1 MLPISNELGA
11 MCMLFMLDEIM
22 TPREACD
29 RWGITQEAL
38 RMKLK
43 RAKEGELVRNLV
55 EEGRM
60 KYYKPE
66 GKQRGEWILTVE
78 AMTVLFPKNNIEN

>member
-1 MLPISNELGA
+1 
-11 MCMLFMLDEIM
+11 MLFMLDEVM

-29 RWGITQEAL
+29 RWGITQDAL
-38 RMKLK
+38 RMKIK
-43 RAKEGELVRNLV
+43 RYKKEGMMNKLI
-55 EEGRM
+55 GDGKI

-78 AMTVLFPKNNIEN
+78 AMNILFPKNIIEEKQKSHFL

>member
-1 MLPISNELGA
+1 
-11 MCMLFMLDEIM
+11 MLFMLNEIM

-29 RWGITQEAL
+29 RWGITQDAL

-43 RAKEGELVRNLV
+43 RAKKEGLVGRLI
-55 EEGRM
+55 EEGKM

-66 GKQRGEWILTVE
+66 EKQRGDWILTVE
-78 AMTVLFPKNNIEN
+78 AMSVLFPKSDVLYNRRNMVK

>member
-1 MLPISNELGA
+1 
-11 MCMLFMLDEIM
+11 MLFMLNEIM

-29 RWGITQEAL
+29 RWGITQDAM

-43 RAKEGELVRNLV
+43 RSKKDGLVSKLIDEGKL
-55 EEGRM
+55 

-66 GKQRGEWILTVE
+66 GKQRGEWILTIE
-78 AMTVLFPKNNIEN
+78 AMNILFPKNT

>member
-1 MLPISNELGA
+1 
-11 MCMLFMLDEIM
+11 MLFMLDEIM

-29 RWGITQEAL
+29 RLGITQDAL

-43 RAKEGELVRNLV
+43 GGKDNKLVDELIKGGKV
-55 EEGRM
+55 

-78 AMTVLFPKNNIEN
+78 AMDLLFPKRKEIIK

>member
-1 MLPISNELGA
+1 
-11 MCMLFMLDEIM
+11 MLFMLNEIM

-29 RWGITQEAL
+29 RWGITQDAL

-43 RAKEGELVRNLV
+43 RSKQDGLVSKLIDEGKL
-55 EEGRM
+55 

-66 GKQRGEWILTVE
+66 GKQRGEWILTIE
-78 AMTVLFPKNNIEN
+78 AMNILFHKNT

>member
-1 MLPISNELGA
+1 MDKVTRV
-11 MCMLFMLDEIM
+11 MVMLFMLDEVM

-29 RWGITQEAL
+29 RWGITQDAL

-43 RAKEGELVRNLV
+43 RGKDNKLVDELIKD
-55 EEGRM
+55 GKI

-66 GKQRGEWILTVE
+66 GKQRGEWILTIE
-78 AMTVLFPKNNIEN
+78 AMNILFPKK

>member
-1 MLPISNELGA
+1 
-11 MCMLFMLDEIM
+11 MLFMLDEIM

-43 RAKEGELVRNLV
+43 RGKDNKLVDKLIKS
-55 EEGRM
+55 GKI

-78 AMTVLFPKNNIEN
+78 AMGLLFPNRNKIVY